1 MNKEIEQEIKNL
13 MFKEIKKLRTYAFN
27 YHNYK
32 KNVQFNDIDIQNIN
46 NGIENKSKKSNINSI
61 MREHNYAKKLSIL

>member
-13 MFKEIKKLRTYAFN
+13 MFKEIKKLRTYAIN

-32 KNVQFNDIDIQNIN
+32 KTYNLMI
-46 NGIENKSKKSNINSI
+46 
-61 MREHNYAKKLSIL
+61 